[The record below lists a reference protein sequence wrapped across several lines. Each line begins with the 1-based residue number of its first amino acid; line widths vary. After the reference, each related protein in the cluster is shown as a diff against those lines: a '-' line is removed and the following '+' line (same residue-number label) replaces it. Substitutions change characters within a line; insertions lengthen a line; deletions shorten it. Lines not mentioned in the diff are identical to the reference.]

1 MVMFTCLLSRLC
13 QRDKFLYLV
22 LLLLLQ
28 LILKIKPR
36 INALVIKL
44 LRWNCFIFFVRFDC
58 QEIIYSSRT
67 LPDFGAHLRSL
78 EVSKPDRKVTTTRF
92 VACKE
97 RYSALSL
104 DN

>member
-36 INALVIKL
+36 INALVINNYCVGIVL
-44 LRWNCFIFFVRFDC
+44 F
-58 QEIIYSSRT
+58 SSCDST
-67 LPDFGAHLRSL
+67 A
-78 EVSKPDRKVTTTRF
+78 KK
-92 VACKE
+92 
-97 RYSALSL
+97 
-104 DN
+104 